1 MIYLEG
7 NTFKFT
13 DPAVGEKVWRCRLD
27 IYTLKLNY
35 TNNEGEININEK
47 TVLTF
52 DSINFNG

>member
-13 DPAVGEKVWRCRLD
+13 DTAVGEKVWRCMLD